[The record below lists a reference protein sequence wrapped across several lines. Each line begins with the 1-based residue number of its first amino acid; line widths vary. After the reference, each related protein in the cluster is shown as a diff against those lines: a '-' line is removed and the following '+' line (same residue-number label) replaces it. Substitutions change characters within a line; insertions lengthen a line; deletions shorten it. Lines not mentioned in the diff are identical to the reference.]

1 MSEVSLIP
9 SVCKVR
15 LRFSKTGDMRFLS
28 HHDLMRLLERLLRRA
43 SLPFRSTEG
52 FNPKAKI
59 TFASALSL
67 GIIGLEE
74 VVEIELDGD
83 HSAESVI
90 EVLTPLVP
98 DGFRF
103 LSGRSVPVKVTVQPV
118 RALYLFPLP
127 AESHPKLSTQ
137 LAELLAQK
145 SLVIDRIRNVMQA
158 PAQAEPLAEE
168 RLDAL
173 TTAEPVMTRVE
184 VKKLD
189 IRPFIHNLWRDDRG
203 YWMDVAITNYGA
215 IRPEELLRLVD
226 LENTMLD
233 GESVLERVKLVL
245 EDEQERQD
253 QDNQPDLR
261 QRLANH
267 RAALASA
274 SLTPIP
280 A

>member
-1 MSEVSLIP
+1 MSDVSVKP
-9 SVCKVR
+9 PVCKVR

-43 SLPFRSTEG
+43 NLPFRSTEG

-67 GIIGLEE
+67 GIIGHEE

-83 HSAESVI
+83 LTADNVMSA
-90 EVLTPLVP
+90 LNPLVP
-98 DGFRF
+98 EGFQF
-103 LSGRSVPVKVTVQPV
+103 PSGKTVSIKGTAQPV

-127 AESHPKLSTQ
+127 PESRPDLSSQ
-137 LAELLAQK
+137 LDSILQR
-145 SLVIDRIRNVMQA
+145 SSVVIDRIRNVMQA
-158 PAQAEPLAEE
+158 PAHSEPLAEE

-173 TTAEPVMTRVE
+173 TNAEPVMTRIE

-189 IRPFIHNLWRDDRG
+189 IRPFIHRLWRDSQG
-203 YWMDVAITNYGA
+203 YWMDVAITNHGA

-233 GESVLERVKLVL
+233 GDSVLERVKLVL
-245 EDEQERQD
+245 EDEQDSLEQEEK
-253 QDNQPDLR
+253 PDLH
-261 QRLANH
+261 QRLAKYK
-267 RAALASA
+267 AALHAA
-274 SLTPIP
+274 SLNPVP